1 MYDMLNAHFLSVVIV
16 VGSIMDTP
24 IYVMATYVFSGA
36 SASKGWQIGCVF
48 FTLGCFH
55 VLSWLNYLKLQRP
68 RDPGGSRER
77 GIGDK

>member
-16 VGSIMDTP
+16 VGSIMVTP

-48 FTLGCFH
+48 LLWGAFMSFPGLIISNF
-55 VLSWLNYLKLQRP
+55 KDP
-68 RDPGGSRER
+68 RVSRKR
-77 GIGDK
+77 SIGDK